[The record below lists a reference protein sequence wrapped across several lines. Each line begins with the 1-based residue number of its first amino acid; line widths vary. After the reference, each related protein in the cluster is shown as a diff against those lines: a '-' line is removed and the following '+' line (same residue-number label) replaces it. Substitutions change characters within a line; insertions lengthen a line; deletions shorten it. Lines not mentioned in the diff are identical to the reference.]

1 MATVARSFSSPTDA
15 ASVGSWNTCIMV
27 LRTYLHARVVDGPG
41 AATAASKIG
50 DTRSA
55 RRPTSRSE
63 SGAMAL
69 SISPSPTAAM
79 TSWHSD
85 FIPSTATASL
95 TLATVSSDRVQPAR
109 RTSIGGGSSRSG
121 GSSSSSSRSS
131 SGAGPGVA
139 CCRRPGSTDDTVET
153 MACTGRNTADAIAAI
168 GEPLG
173 FSTPLVHPPGRPSFL
188 LSISLAAFANFS
200 SSASRSESLNL
211 PRCLHASSPPTL
223 YAVTRHASAA
233 LLMPT
238 SLAWSA
244 SLATSARALLPAR
257 STTSRP
263 CRSIRDP
270 MTSRTSRRVL
280 VFFESRPRTR

>member
-1 MATVARSFSSPTDA
+1 
-15 ASVGSWNTCIMV
+15 MV

-95 TLATVSSDRVQPAR
+95 TFATESSDRVQPAR
-109 RTSIGGGSSRSG
+109 RTSTGGGSSRSG
-121 GSSSSSSRSS
+121 GSSSSGAG
-131 SGAGPGVA
+131 SGAGPDVA
-139 CCRRPGSTDDTVET
+139 CCLRPGSTDDTVDT
-153 MACTGRNTADAIAAI
+153 TACTGRNTADAIAAI

-173 FSTPLVHPPGRPSFL
+173 FSTPLVQPPGRPSFL

-200 SSASRSESLNL
+200 SSASRSESLSL

-270 MTSRTSRRVL
+270 TTSRTSRRVL